1 MKKVLYCLSGAM
13 LFAAS
18 AGFDLKAQETSTYTA
33 PIKLEI
39 NSQEAF
45 DQWTNINPSGD
56 STYDFVYSASDGGAL
71 VVQNKSDVS
80 NYWLVSPA
88 VTVTAGTTY
97 EITLYAKNVS
107 TFGPDKS
114 TITLYAGNDATV
126 DALTTK
132 IFSNSTLTSKYFTA
146 TGNTGKF
153 TATADGQVY
162 FGIHV
167 TTSQYS
173 GGTAIQ
179 YLNIEKAKV
188 LPGTPTDLKITAGEK
203 GALTATL
210 TWKQPEK
217 DQFGAALGS
226 LTGAYIYRGTS
237 SYFTPGETN
246 KVGTIEAATPG
257 QEVTWTDESVPSSG
271 KYYYRVAAYNEDGAG
286 SSCTGIQSPYIG
298 MASSV
303 PAVTNV
309 VATPVA
315 DSNTSVSLTF
325 TQPTPPEGYFDPADV
340 AYKITRTANGS
351 STTNLETAWQGTLPY
366 IDNTITELGSY
377 VYNVYTVY
385 KGSTSFSSVK
395 SNTVVTGGC
404 ASLPYSQDFSSSTST
419 DLYTF
424 FHGPDGSRDWSRS
437 NNALNYWGGSTA
449 DAYALTPKFNL
460 EKGKAYELSFS
471 SRISASSS
479 PKNLEV
485 KIGTEPTAEG
495 LTEQIWNKTITSTYA
510 QITKQVFSVPES
522 GEYYIA
528 FHCYGASNSN
538 DLYVDDIK
546 FDEILATPKAVTD
559 LEATPAAEGALKVTL
574 SWTNPT
580 ETTAGETLDIVEK
593 IEVRRGSDVVATLE
607 NLLGG
612 ENATFEDEVET
623 AGIYTYSL
631 TPYIGETA
639 GEAAEVATAWVGM
652 DTPKAPENVIA
663 TANESGVEVTFDAV
677 TEGINGGYVD
687 PTKILYIIKRND
699 ETLTED
705 CTTSPYVDEVIDL
718 PLAMYTYSVAATDG
732 ENTSEFT
739 AAPAIKLGGA
749 IELPYMPD
757 FADASTRDLFTSSTL
772 SNGNKAWTYS
782 SSKTSMSCSSSG
794 SLITPPLMMEAG
806 KISVKW
812 KATCYSARYTEDF
825 EILLCKN
832 DDPNNLDIIA
842 TIAEPHV
849 DSVNWPS
856 EESAEIEIE
865 TPGIYYI
872 AYRAEKTNMTLYL
885 QQANVIQ
892 TLATTNMNDIKGD
905 MGDMMYDASNKRI
918 ILLGAGNVT
927 IHNIAGKAIFNS
939 AVSENMV
946 STANISAGVYVIT
959 WTSENGD
966 KVIAKIRI

>member
-1 MKKVLYCLSGAM
+1 MKKVLYCISGAM

-18 AGFDLKAQETSTYTA
+18 AGFELKAQEPAVYTA
-33 PIKLEI
+33 PVKLEI

-45 DQWTNINPSGD
+45 DQWTNINPTGD
-56 STYDFVYSASDGGAL
+56 SAYDFVYSASEGGAL
-71 VVQNKSDVS
+71 VAENKSAPS

-88 VTVTAGTTY
+88 VTVTAGSTY
-97 EITLYAKNVS
+97 EITVYAKNAS
-107 TFGPDKS
+107 TYSTDKS
-114 TITLYAGNDATV
+114 AIALYAGDAATV
-126 DALTTK
+126 DALTNQ
-132 IFSNSTLTSKYFTA
+132 IFKNESLSSKFFTT

-167 TTSQYS
+167 ITATYK

-179 YLNIEKAKV
+179 YLDIAKAKV
-188 LPGTPTDLKITAGEK
+188 LPGTPTGLQITAGEK
-203 GALTATL
+203 GTMTASL
-210 TWKQPEK
+210 TWKQPEVN
-217 DQFGAALGS
+217 QYGAPLGS
-226 LTGAYIYRGTS
+226 LNGAYIYRGTS
-237 SYFTPGETN
+237 SYFTPGDAN

-286 SSCTGIQSPYIG
+286 SACSGVQSPYIG
-298 MASSV
+298 LASSV
-303 PAVTNV
+303 PAVTDV

-315 DSNTSVSLTF
+315 DSSTSVSLTF
-325 TQPTPPEGYFDPADV
+325 TQPAPTEGYFDPADV

-351 STTNLETAWQGTLPY
+351 STQELETAWKGTLPY

-377 VYNVYTVY
+377 VYNVYTVFN
-385 KGSTSFSSVK
+385 GSTSFSAAK
-395 SNTVVTGGC
+395 SNAVVTGGC
-404 ASLPYSQDFSSSTST
+404 ASLPYSQDFSSSNAK

-424 FHGPDGSRDWSRS
+424 FHGPDGTKDWGVSS
-437 NNALNYWGGSTA
+437 NALDYWGGPTA

-471 SRISASSS
+471 SKVSRATS

-495 LTEQIWNKTITSTYA
+495 LTEQIWEQTITSTYA
-510 QITKQVFSVPES
+510 QTTKQVFSVPES

-528 FHCYGASNSN
+528 FHCYGASDFY

-546 FDEILATPKAVTD
+546 LDEILATPKAVTD

-593 IEVRRGSDVVATLE
+593 IEVRRGSDIVATLE
-607 NLLGG
+607 NLPGG
-612 ENATFEDEVET
+612 ENSTFEDEVEA

-639 GEAAEVATAWVGM
+639 GDASSVTTAWVGM

-663 TANESGVEVTFDAV
+663 KASENGVEITFDAV

-687 PTKILYIIKRND
+687 PDKILYIIKRND

-705 CTTSPYVDEVIDL
+705 CESSPYVDDSKEL

-732 ENTSEFT
+732 ENTSAFT
-739 AAPAIKLGGA
+739 AAPAIKLGEA
-749 IELPYMPD
+749 IELPFTPD
-757 FADASTRDLFTSSTL
+757 LADASTRDLFTSSIL
-772 SNGNKAWTYS
+772 SNGNNAWTYN
-782 SSKTSMSCSSSG
+782 SSKGAMASDGGT
-794 SLITPPLMMEAG
+794 LITPPLMMEAG

-812 KATCYSARYTEDF
+812 KATCYNARYTEDF

-832 DDPNNLDIIA
+832 DDPDNLDVIA
-842 TIAEPHV
+842 TIATPHV
-849 DSVNWPS
+849 ESVSWPS
-856 EESAEIEIE
+856 EESAEIEIP
-865 TPGIYYI
+865 TPGRYYI
-872 AYRAEKTNMTLYL
+872 AYRIEKANWTLYIY
-885 QQANVIQ
+885 QADVIQ
-892 TLATTNMNDIKGD
+892 TLATTGMNDIEGGKNGIIF
-905 MGDMMYDASNKRI
+905 DATASQI
-918 ILLGAGNVT
+918 ILPDAGYVT
-927 IHNIAGKAIFNS
+927 IHNIAGKAIFNA
-939 AVSENMV
+939 AVSTNII
-946 STANISAGVYVIT
+946 STANISAGIYVIT
-959 WTSENGD
+959 WTAENGE
-966 KVIAKIRI
+966 KVTAKIRI